1 MSDNSIYICGCVK
14 NCNTYLP
21 AIFNNIDKII
31 PLFSEYKILIA
42 YDNSNDG
49 SYETLLQLKSKYNME
64 ILVNNNCTQYRTQNI
79 SNARN
84 SIIKYIQCNIP
95 YDFFIMMDMDD
106 ACYSPININVL
117 EKHLKTNDWDSLS
130 FNRPGYY
137 DIWAL
142 SIHDYVY
149 SCWHF
154 SLDTGPI
161 KYRNRAAVLKYKKYI
176 IDILSSLNED
186 QLLDCYS
193 AFNGFAIYRTNMFIN
208 CEYKWLVYDNLE
220 FITPEMLKQNMNVLN
235 MSLITSGDLE
245 DCEHRYFHFQ
255 AKKLNN
261 ARIKISP
268 LCLFS
273 DYMNK

>member
-117 EKHLKTNDWDSLS
+117 EKHFT
-130 FNRPGYY
+130 
-137 DIWAL
+137 
-142 SIHDYVY
+142 
-149 SCWHF
+149 
-154 SLDTGPI
+154 
-161 KYRNRAAVLKYKKYI
+161 
-176 IDILSSLNED
+176 
-186 QLLDCYS
+186 
-193 AFNGFAIYRTNMFIN
+193 AIR
-208 CEYKWLVYDNLE
+208 
-220 FITPEMLKQNMNVLN
+220 Q
-235 MSLITSGDLE
+235 
-245 DCEHRYFHFQ
+245 
-255 AKKLNN
+255 
-261 ARIKISP
+261 
-268 LCLFS
+268 
-273 DYMNK
+273 